1 MTDQL
6 TITGLIATTPRHIV
20 TSEGLAITSFRLA
33 SHQRRFDKSAKAWID
48 TDTNWYTVTAVR
60 DLAINAA
67 QSLNKGDRVVTVGR
81 LKVRDWSNDDRSG
94 TSIELEANSLGH
106 DLHWGVTQYQKVQR
120 PTEEDEVGDEEEDL

>member
-1 MTDQL
+1 M
-6 TITGLIATTPRHIV
+6 
-20 TSEGLAITSFRLA
+20 
-33 SHQRRFDKSAKAWID
+33 
-48 TDTNWYTVTAVR
+48 
-60 DLAINAA
+60 
-67 QSLNKGDRVVTVGR
+67 VTVGR